1 MLYFLNLRAAVI
13 SAELMASIL
22 LKPYDFVKTRPPA
35 EFLYS
40 VNSGIQNLL
49 VNAIGSI
56 GIIFNEIVLLVIV
69 TVAAFIVDP
78 VVSLVS
84 LFYFGF
90 FAIAQGKKLNI
101 MAQKNTYL
109 ATQESIYIDKKV
121 MESLYLYRE
130 MHIRNA
136 RNIGSKDLV
145 RSKLKL
151 AQLNSNIDFLPYI
164 AKYSMEILLVLGAF
178 LMSAIQFLLKD
189 AVSAITTLALFVVA
203 SSRISPAILRLQQAS
218 IRLKSGIGAA
228 DPVLNLLLSLKEFG
242 TRKSSEL
249 PQEKFRGEGED
260 QCLGKV
266 SLKNVDFKY
275 FDGNALALKD
285 INLEILPGQM
295 VAIVGPS
302 GNGKS
307 TLVDLIMGAILPTKG
322 SVLID
327 GKEPKSFINL
337 YPGSIGYVAQESVFT
352 NTSVKSNLL
361 LGVDESKIDDMEI
374 WNTLSKVGL
383 VDVINSLEKGL
394 NSPIGER
401 GLMLSV
407 GQRQRLSIA
416 RALITKPK
424 ILLFDEP
431 TSSLDAYSEELIS
444 NLINSL
450 KGDSTIIVIAHR
462 LKTIREADLVVVMK
476 NGRIVQSGSSEL
488 LKVEE

>member
-1 MLYFLNLRAAVI
+1 
-13 SAELMASIL
+13 
-22 LKPYDFVKTRPPA
+22 
-35 EFLYS
+35 
-40 VNSGIQNLL
+40 
-49 VNAIGSI
+49 
-56 GIIFNEIVLLVIV
+56 
-69 TVAAFIVDP
+69 
-78 VVSLVS
+78 
-84 LFYFGF
+84 
-90 FAIAQGKKLNI
+90 
-101 MAQKNTYL
+101 
-109 ATQESIYIDKKV
+109 
-121 MESLYLYRE
+121 
-130 MHIRNA
+130 
-136 RNIGSKDLV
+136 
-145 RSKLKL
+145 
-151 AQLNSNIDFLPYI
+151 
-164 AKYSMEILLVLGAF
+164 
-178 LMSAIQFLLKD
+178 
-189 AVSAITTLALFVVA
+189 
-203 SSRISPAILRLQQAS
+203 
-218 IRLKSGIGAA
+218 
-228 DPVLNLLLSLKEFG
+228 
-242 TRKSSEL
+242 
-249 PQEKFRGEGED
+249 
-260 QCLGKV
+260 
-266 SLKNVDFKY
+266 
-275 FDGNALALKD
+275 
-285 INLEILPGQM
+285 M

-302 GNGKS
+302 VNGKS